1 MRARPGGAR
10 MKRLWYRQD
19 REAVLD
25 ALRNGARP
33 DLATTM
39 ACGPLD
45 ELIALHDELGIF
57 HALDRL
63 PVPRQRAGVP
73 DPLLLRS
80 LATLPFLA
88 EPSLQ
93 GAAGALFREPAVLLQ
108 LGWAPAQ
115 IREGDNGRHR
125 HPDGRRAESL
135 PCHPD
140 TLRDELRRIEAK
152 AWEKAQRSGVQAL
165 YRHGFVRGK
174 VYAVDGSGLG
184 PGLRLVALVCVSGAR
199 PLIVAWRVREADAS
213 EKGQEAAVT
222 KELIEQA
229 LALGGAGCI
238 ELLLADALYA
248 DGPLLA
254 WLKYVQ
260 GIDALV
266 ALPSDRLLYQ
276 DLQGLAAAGLA
287 KWARH
292 RYVRTVQGH
301 KQRRVVEVACAD
313 GLTSWEGFTEAAAK
327 HGAAAAALWCCLIRE
342 REPETWP
349 VEESEA
355 LVSTRAWP
363 DGFQALLAYRPRWH
377 IEDDGYRELKEGW
390 GLEEQ
395 RWGRDA
401 TAARGRVA
409 LTCLAFNT
417 AQVYRMRAGERL
429 AKKGIRRLRREYRR
443 ELGAAPVVVYVAGC
457 YAVLPVEELLSALGR
472 PVLESLLP
480 FGGAREPGRDDRPAE
495 KSHQSPARPP

>member
-1 MRARPGGAR
+1 
-10 MKRLWYRQD
+10 MKRVWYRQD
-19 REAVLD
+19 REAVLA
-25 ALRNGARP
+25 ALRRGARP
-33 DLATTM
+33 DLATTT

-45 ELIALHDELGIF
+45 ELVALHDELGLF
-57 HALDRL
+57 RLLDRL
-63 PVPRQRAGVP
+63 PVSRDRAGLP
-73 DPLLLRS
+73 DALLLRT

-88 EPSLQ
+88 EPSLAA
-93 GAAGALFREPAVLLQ
+93 AAGALFREPAVLLQ

-115 IREGDNGRHR
+115 IRDGGNGRHR
-125 HPDGRRAESL
+125 HPEGRQAESL

-140 TLRDELRRIEAK
+140 TLRDELRRVAAR
-152 AWEKAQRSGVQAL
+152 AWDKAQRAGVKAL
-165 YRHGFVRGK
+165 YQRRLVTGS

-184 PGLRLVALVCVSGAR
+184 PGLRLVCLVSVGGDR
-199 PLIVAWRVREADAS
+199 PFLVAWRLLEGDAS

-222 KELIEQA
+222 KELIEQV
-229 LALGGAGCI
+229 LAAGGAI

-266 ALPSDRLLYQ
+266 ALPADRLLYQ
-276 DLQGLAAAGLA
+276 DLQGLARGGLIRWT
-287 KWARH
+287 KH
-292 RYVRTVQGH
+292 RYVRTVAGH
-301 KQRRVVEVACAD
+301 KQRRVVEVASSD
-313 GLTSWEGFTEAAAK
+313 GLTSWDGFTEAAAA
-327 HGAAAAALWCCLIRE
+327 HGAGGASLWGCLIRQ
-342 REPETWP
+342 REPEAWP
-349 VEESEA
+349 LEEAEA

-363 DGFQALLAYRPRWH
+363 DGFQALQAYRPRWH

-401 TAARGRVA
+401 EAARGRVA

-417 AQVYRMRAGERL
+417 AQVYRTRAGERL
-429 AKKGIRRLRREYRR
+429 AKQGIRRLRRQYRR

-457 YAVLPVEELLSALGR
+457 YAVLAVEEVLAALGR
-472 PVLESLLP
+472 PVQESLLP
-480 FGGAREPGRDDRPAE
+480 LGGQKQAAD
-495 KSHQSPARPP
+495 SPDPRPPREKPP